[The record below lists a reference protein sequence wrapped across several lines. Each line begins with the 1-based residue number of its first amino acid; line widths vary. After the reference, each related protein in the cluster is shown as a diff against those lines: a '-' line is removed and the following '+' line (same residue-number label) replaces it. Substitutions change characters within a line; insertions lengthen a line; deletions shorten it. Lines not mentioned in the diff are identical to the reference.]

1 KYFCGRSERIMTKDK
16 DKLVEI
22 HNLKKYFPI
31 DRKQAVQAVD
41 GISFDIHKG
50 ETFGLVGESG
60 CGKSTAGRT
69 ILGLYGATEGKELF
83 KGEPDNK
90 KKSKKEQKQFHQNM
104 QMIFQDPYASLN
116 PRMTVMDIIAEGLDI
131 HGIVTTKEGRK
142 NRVHELLE
150 IVGLNKEHGNRY

>member
-1 KYFCGRSERIMTKDK
+1 MTKDK

-22 HNLKKYFPI
+22 HNLKKHFPI

-41 GISFDIHKG
+41 GITLDIHKG
-50 ETFGLVGESG
+50 ATLGLAGESG
-60 CGKSTAGRT
+60 RGKATAGRT
-69 ILGLYGATEGKELF
+69 ILGLDGATDGGGLF
-83 KGEPDNK
+83 KGEPVHK
-90 KKSKKEQKQFHQNM
+90 KKSKKEQKLFHQNM
-104 QMIFQDPYASLN
+104 QMIFQDAYASLN

-150 IVGLNKEHGNRY
+150 IVGLNKEHGNRYPHEF